1 MPRAVYLRGF
11 RIRPGQVFI
20 KTVHDEEVRAESP
33 ASEDKIPRVRI
44 NKPYRV
50 IHFIGGSHGSH
61 GGDHHDDDRKRIENI
76 PTGKLVLGNH
86 IGGRRAGHQGK
97 KSRTQS
103 HEQAVEIHHM
113 QGHAVRRQ
121 RKTFHPVFYRPYF
134 GQAVYVTKKFLSRL
148 ERVHQTPEKGKEQ
161 G

>member
-76 PTGKLVLGNH
+76 PAGKLVLGNH

-97 KSRTQS
+97 NGGN
-103 HEQAVEIHHM
+103 I
-113 QGHAVRRQ
+113 
-121 RKTFHPVFYRPYF
+121 
-134 GQAVYVTKKFLSRL
+134 
-148 ERVHQTPEKGKEQ
+148 
-161 G
+161 